1 LDENLE
7 FKNIIA
13 SSNSQGTDKLMTLM
27 PYAKDLSYRDGI
39 LSMVLEFVNDVAET
53 EVEINLLVADELQEI
68 FGKIMYGEV

>member
-1 LDENLE
+1 
-7 FKNIIA
+7 
-13 SSNSQGTDKLMTLM
+13 M

>member
-1 LDENLE
+1 MDENLE

-13 SSNSQGTDKLMTLM
+13 SSILQGTDKIMYLL
-27 PYAKDLSYRDGI
+27 PYAKDLKYEDGT
-39 LSMVLEFVNDVAET
+39 LSMVLEFVNNVAET